1 MENGSCQN
9 RKGKD
14 RRNKRNGGKT
24 VKINCKSAK
33 DTPLSH
39 VFIKEVF
46 SMKRFIVILSV
57 LLMFIF
63 LLGCNDET
71 TDTSLI
77 SDNTITTESSTVDI
91 PTSEQSTANSE
102 KTDLPNNSQIFTI
115 SISRFSGN
123 VCSKEARCHCIPLVK
138 ILIGL
143 GADVKWENDYQANIE
158 FEGKTYFLDTKD
170 YVLRGT
176 DTKENILYP
185 LEPDIHTHYTGEK
198 EDFCIGMQL
207 AYRVFIYLRIGYT
220 AHWFPDK
227 VDFYVIKGDFSEQ
240 STVDSNKTDLPND
253 SQTFTVSIQR
263 FDNDTCSL
271 VGARC
276 YSVPIVEILI
286 GLGADVKWENDFQAN
301 IEFEGE
307 TYFLDTKEHLLMQTD
322 SDINFLESVVE
333 GMHTHCQG
341 EKEDF
346 CIGMQLAT
354 IVFSYLNIDYNS
366 QAGQLELFV
375 IK

>member
-115 SISRFSGN
+115 SLSSFNENI
-123 VCSKEARCHCIPLVK
+123 CSKEARCRCIPLVK

-170 YVLRGT
+170 YVLTGT
-176 DTKENILYP
+176 DIKENILYP
-185 LEPDIHTHYTGEK
+185 VEPDIHTHYAGEK

-207 AYRVFIYLRIGYT
+207 AYSVFIDLRIDYT
-220 AHWFPDK
+220 AHLFSDM
-227 VDFYVIKGDFSEQ
+227 VDFYVIKGDSSEQ
-240 STVDSNKTDLPND
+240 STVDSNKTDLPDNPD
-253 SQTFTVSIQR
+253 TFVISLYH
-263 FDNDTCSL
+263 FDAKECSL
-271 VGARC
+271 EPRC

>member
-1 MENGSCQN
+1 M
-9 RKGKD
+9 K
-14 RRNKRNGGKT
+14 
-24 VKINCKSAK
+24 KIIIS
-33 DTPLSH
+33 L
-39 VFIKEVF
+39 
-46 SMKRFIVILSV
+46 LV
-57 LLMFIF
+57 LLILIF
-63 LLGCNDET
+63 LIGCNDRMT
-71 TDTSLI
+71 GTSLT
-77 SDNTITTESSTVDI
+77 SDLTSTTESSSVDI
-91 PTSEQSTANSE
+91 PTSEQSTADSE
-102 KTDLPNNSQIFTI
+102 KTDLPNESQIFTI

-123 VCSKEARCHCIPLVK
+123 ICSKEARCHCIPLVK

-170 YVLRGT
+170 YVLTGT

-271 VGARC
+271 VDNRC
-276 YSVPIVEILI
+276 YCIPLVKILI

-322 SDINFLESVVE
+322 RDINFLESVVE

-346 CIGMQLAT
+346 CIGMQLAG

-366 QAGQLELFV
+366 RISGELELFV
-375 IK
+375 VK